1 MRKGSWWQRSLD
13 RHSRLLETRCNLALR
28 QRRNIEGKGVFGMA
42 GRSRNK
48 HEFVAYENVV
58 YVDALERRKTAKD
71 LMWKAKWDA
80 RKAKLNASKKKQL
93 AIARQSQ

>member
-1 MRKGSWWQRSLD
+1 
-13 RHSRLLETRCNLALR
+13 
-28 QRRNIEGKGVFGMA
+28 MA

-80 RKAKLNASKKKQL
+80 RKAKFNSSKKKQL
-93 AIARQSQ
+93 AIARQGQ